1 LSGNDLFMKA
11 IAIRGVAALVST
23 AEEVLRPARDWIA
36 FIPWRNK
43 AWRNKAAV
51 PPTEEPPE
59 KKLED
64 PSAIEPTLYRFI
76 LRHSLGPQILLLVL
90 TLVSFPFL
98 YYSLLLPKTITNGAI
113 KSEKHFPQYFL
124 GFELDQMGYLMVLC
138 AAFLLLVFIN
148 GGFKYYINTLKGRL
162 GERMLRR
169 FRYQLYQRML
179 LFPISYFHKNSS
191 AQIIPMITVEC
202 EQLGGFIGDAFVTP
216 LFQGGQLLT
225 NIFFMFMQDPI
236 LGLAAVALY
245 PVQGYVIP
253 KLQFKVNQ
261 LSRLRVRQIRQVA
274 DRVQESATGIA
285 DVLANDTAKLQ
296 LTGFAHLLG
305 TIYDIR
311 FEIYQR
317 KFFTKFLNNF
327 LLQLTPFFF
336 YSIGGYLVIKDQL
349 SVGAL
354 LAVLVAYKDLASPWN
369 ELLGFYQI
377 FQTSKIT
384 YEQIVEQFQPAG
396 MMDARLQLEE
406 PSAVAPLTGE
416 LAVGNLSLA
425 EDGGSRV
432 LDGITFSFPLDAHV
446 AVIGQG
452 GSGKNEL
459 ALVLARLIRP
469 TSGRIMIGG
478 MDLATLPTAVTGRRI
493 GYVGAGPYLF
503 AGTLRDNLLLGL
515 RHHPVRPAEY
525 DQATAKRRSTQIHE
539 ARQSGNIDF
548 DINADWLDYESA
560 GVGDKEGLSTR
571 ITEVLARLDLD
582 EVVYTLGLRWRLD
595 SEAHPESAA
604 RLLEA
609 RKTLARRLREEGIAN
624 LVETYD
630 ADRFNLNASVAEN
643 LLFGTP
649 IGPAFDIAAL
659 AGNTYVLQVLAKV
672 GLIDDLVEAGRQV
685 AETMIELFAD
695 LPPDHEFF
703 EQFSFI
709 SADDLPEF
717 VAILGRIGA
726 DGPRTLSRADR
737 TKLLSLPFKLILAR
751 HRLDVLDDT
760 MQDRLLEARRVF
772 RADLPAEARSQIE
785 FFDAE
790 RYNAAASVQ
799 DNILFGKI
807 AYGEAD
813 APVRVPSVIAEVVDE
828 LSLRQTI
835 IEVGLDYNVGTGG
848 SRLSFAERQ
857 KAGIAREVLKRPDLL
872 ILNEATSALDGQSQS
887 RVTKGLKDE
896 FAGRGIIW
904 VLHRANLAKDFDRVL
919 VLSNGKLEEQ
929 GTPSE
934 LDGNGSL
941 MSLLMA
947 AE

>member
-1 LSGNDLFMKA
+1 MKA
-11 IAIRGVAALVST
+11 MVMKGMAALVTT
-23 AEEVLRPARDWIA
+23 AEDALRPARDW
-36 FIPWRNK
+36 FGFLPWRSK
-43 AWRNKAAV
+43 QAGTAPEAK
-51 PPTEEPPE
+51 PPE
-59 KKLED
+59 EEVGD
-64 PSAIEPTLYRFI
+64 PSALEPTLYRFI
-76 LRHSLGPQILLLVL
+76 LRHSLGAQIFLLVL
-90 TLVSFPFL
+90 TVVSFPFL
-98 YYSLLLPKTITNGAI
+98 YYSLQLPREITDGAI
-113 KSEKHFPQYFL
+113 KSGKHFPL
-124 GFELDQMGYLMVLC
+124 NIMGFELDQISYLMVLC
-138 AAFLLLVFIN
+138 AAFLALVFIN
-148 GGFKYYINTLKGRL
+148 GGFKYYINTFKGRL

-179 LFPISYFHKNSS
+179 LFPLSYFHKNSS

-202 EQLGGFIGDAFVTP
+202 EQLGGFIGDAFSTP
-216 LFQGGQLLT
+216 LYQGGQLLT

-245 PVQGYVIP
+245 PIQGYVIP

-261 LSRLRVRQIRQVA
+261 LARRRVRTIREVA

-285 DVLANDTAKLQ
+285 DILANDNARLQ

-311 FEIYQR
+311 FEIYKR
-317 KFFTKFLNNF
+317 KFFVKFLNNF
-327 LLQLTPFFF
+327 LGQLTPFFF
-336 YSIGGYLVIKDQL
+336 FSIGGYLVLRNQL
-349 SVGAL
+349 SVGQLTAVL
-354 LAVLVAYKDLASPWN
+354 LAQRELASPWN

-406 PSAVAPLTGE
+406 PGTVAPLTGE
-416 LAVGNLSLA
+416 LVVANLSLA

-432 LDGITFSFPLDAHV
+432 LDGITFSVPLDAHV
-446 AVIGQG
+446 AVVGQG

-459 ALVLARLIRP
+459 ALVLAHLTRP
-469 TSGRIMIGG
+469 TSGRVLIGG

-493 GYVGAGPYLF
+493 GYAGAAPYLF
-503 AGTLRDNLLLGL
+503 AGTLRDNLVLGL

-525 DQATAKRRSTQIHE
+525 DPATAKRRSTQIHE
-539 ARQSGNIDF
+539 ARRSGNIEF
-548 DINADWLDYESA
+548 DLHADWLDYESA
-560 GVGDKEGLSTR
+560 GVGDREGLSAR
-571 ITEVLARLDLD
+571 ITEILASLDFD

-595 SEAHPESAA
+595 PEAQPEVAA

-609 RKTLARRLREEGIAN
+609 RKALARRLSEDGIAN

-630 ADRFNLNASVAEN
+630 ANRFNLNASVAEN

-649 IGPAFDIAAL
+649 IGPAFEFEAL
-659 AGNTYVLQVLAKV
+659 ADNTYVLQVLAKV
-672 GLIDDLVEAGRQV
+672 ALTDDLVEAGRQV

-709 SADDLPEF
+709 SAGDLPEF

-726 DGPRTLSRADR
+726 DGAKALPRADR
-737 TKLLSLPFKLILAR
+737 TKLLSLPFKLIPAR
-751 HRLDVLDDT
+751 HRLDVLDEA
-760 MQDRLLEARRVF
+760 MQRRLLEARKVF
-772 RADLPAEARSQIE
+772 RADLPAEARPQIE
-785 FFDAE
+785 FFDGE
-790 RYNAAASVQ
+790 HYNAVASVQ

-813 APVRVPSVIAEVVDE
+813 APVRVPSVVAEVVDQ
-828 LSLRQTI
+828 LSLRQII
-835 IEVGLDYNVGTGG
+835 IEVGLDYNVGTAG

-857 KAGIAREVLKRPDLL
+857 KAGIARAVLKRPDLL

-887 RVTKGLKDE
+887 RVTTGLKEE
-896 FAGRGIIW
+896 FEGRGIIW
-904 VLHRANLAKDFDRVL
+904 VLHRASLARNFDRVL
-919 VLSNGKLEEQ
+919 VLSAGKLQEQ

-934 LDGNGSL
+934 LDRTGSL
-941 MSLLMA
+941 MSLLVA

>member
-1 LSGNDLFMKA
+1 MKA
-11 IAIRGVAALVST
+11 IAVKGVAALVST
-23 AEEVLRPARDWIA
+23 AEEALRPARDWFA

-43 AWRNKAAV
+43 SAAS
-51 PPTEEPPE
+51 PAKEPPE
-59 KKLED
+59 KKVED
-64 PSAIEPTLYRFI
+64 PSAIEPTLYRYV
-76 LRHSLGPQILLLVL
+76 LRHSLPSQIFLLVL
-90 TLVSFPFL
+90 TLVSFPFQ
-98 YYSLLLPKTITNGAI
+98 YYSLVLPKTITNEAI
-113 KSEKHFPQYFL
+113 RSGKHFPKPIL
-124 GFELDQMGYLMVLC
+124 GVDLDQVSYLMVLC
-138 AAFLLLVFIN
+138 AAFLGLVLIS
-148 GGFKYYINTLKGRL
+148 GALKLYINTFKGRL

-169 FRYQLYQRML
+169 FRFQLYQRML
-179 LFPISYFHKNSS
+179 LFPLSYFQRNSS

-202 EQLGGFIGDAFVTP
+202 EQLGGFIGDAFALP
-216 LFQGGQLLT
+216 LGQGGQLLT

-253 KLQFKVNQ
+253 KLQRKVNQ
-261 LSRLRVRQIRQVA
+261 LSRLRVRTIRQVA
-274 DRVQESATGIA
+274 DRVQESATGMA
-285 DVLANDTAKLQ
+285 DILANDNARLQ
-296 LTGFAHLLG
+296 LTGFAHLMG

-311 FEIYQR
+311 FEWYQR
-317 KFFTKFLNNF
+317 KFFAKFLNN
-327 LLQLTPFFF
+327 LLGQLTPFFF
-336 YSIGGYLVIKDQL
+336 LSIGGYLVIRDQL

-354 LAVLVAYKDLASPWN
+354 LAVLVAVKDTTSPWN

-384 YEQIVEQFQPAG
+384 YEQIVEQFRPAG

-406 PSAVAPLTGE
+406 PERVPQLTGE
-416 LAVGNLSLA
+416 IVVANLSLA
-425 EDGGSRV
+425 EDGGSRTI
-432 LDGITFSFPLDAHV
+432 DGITFSVPLDAHV

-459 ALVLARLIRP
+459 ALLLARLVPP
-469 TSGRIMIGG
+469 TSGRISIGG
-478 MDLATLPTAVTGRRI
+478 VDIASVPTAVTGRRI
-493 GYVGAGPYLF
+493 GYVGATPYIF

-515 RHHPVRPAEY
+515 RHQPIRPADY
-525 DQATAKRRSTQIHE
+525 DSAAAKRRATQLYE
-539 ARQSGNIDF
+539 ARRSGNIDL
-548 DINADWLDYESA
+548 DLHADWLDYESA
-560 GVGDKEGLSTR
+560 GVVDKESLSAR
-571 ITEVLARLDLD
+571 VTEVLARLDFD

-595 SEAHPESAA
+595 PEASPEAAA

-609 RKTLARRLREEGIAN
+609 RKALARRLTEDGIAN

-630 ADRFNLNASVAEN
+630 PDRFDLNASVAEN

-649 IGPAFDIAAL
+649 IGPAFDFEAL
-659 AGNTYVLQVLAKV
+659 ADNTYVLQVLAKV
-672 GLIDDLVEAGRQV
+672 GLIDDLVEAGKQV

-709 SADDLPEF
+709 SANDLPEF
-717 VAILGRIGA
+717 GAILGRIGA
-726 DGPRTLSRADR
+726 DGTRALSRADR
-737 TKLLSLPFKLILAR
+737 TRLLSLPFKLIPAR
-751 HRLDVLDDT
+751 HRLDVLDQT
-760 MQDRLLEARRVF
+760 MQDRLLEARKVF

-790 RYNAAASVQ
+790 HYNAAASVQ

-813 APVRVPSVIAEVVDE
+813 APVRVPSVLAEVVDE

-887 RVTKGLKDE
+887 RVTTGLKDE

-904 VLHRANLAKDFDRVL
+904 VLHRANLAKNFDRVL

-941 MSLLMA
+941 MSLLIA

>member
-1 LSGNDLFMKA
+1 MKA
-11 IAIRGVAALVST
+11 IAIRGVTALVST
-23 AEEVLRPARDWIA
+23 AEEALRPARDWVA
-36 FIPWRNK
+36 FIPWRHK
-43 AWRNKAAV
+43 TAV
-51 PPTEEPPE
+51 PPAKEPPE
-59 KKLED
+59 KKVGD
-64 PSAIEPTLYRFI
+64 PNALEPTLYRFI
-76 LRHSLGPQILLLVL
+76 LRHSLGAQIFLLVL
-90 TLVSFPFL
+90 TVVSFPFL
-98 YYSLLLPKTITNGAI
+98 YYSLKLPREITDGAI
-113 KSEKHFPQYFL
+113 KSGKHFPVDIQ
-124 GFELDQMGYLMVLC
+124 GFKLDQISYLMVLC
-138 AAFLLLVFIN
+138 AAFLALVFIN
-148 GGFKYYINTLKGRL
+148 GGFKYYINTFKGRL

-179 LFPISYFHKNSS
+179 LFPLSYFHKNSS

-202 EQLGGFIGDAFVTP
+202 EQLGGFIGDAFSTP
-216 LFQGGQLLT
+216 LYQGGQLLT

-245 PVQGYVIP
+245 PIQGYVIP

-261 LSRLRVRQIRQVA
+261 LARLRVRQIRQVA

-285 DVLANDTAKLQ
+285 DILANDNTRLQ

-311 FEIYQR
+311 FEIYKR
-317 KFFTKFLNNF
+317 KFFVKFLNNF
-327 LLQLTPFFF
+327 LGQLTPFFF
-336 YSIGGYLVIKDQL
+336 FSIGGYLVLRNQL
-349 SVGAL
+349 SVGQLTAVL
-354 LAVLVAYKDLASPWN
+354 LAQRELASPWN
-369 ELLGFYQI
+369 ELLNFYQI

-406 PSAVAPLTGE
+406 PSAVTPLSGE
-416 LAVGNLSLA
+416 LAVANLSLA

-432 LDGITFSFPLDAHV
+432 LDGITFNIPLDAHV

-469 TSGRIMIGG
+469 TSGRVMIGG
-478 MDLATLPTAVTGRRI
+478 TELANLPTAITGRRI
-493 GYVGAGPYLF
+493 GYVGAAPYLF

-515 RHHPVRPAEY
+515 RYRPIRPAEY
-525 DQATAKRRSTQIHE
+525 DPATDKRRSAQIYE
-539 ARQSGNIDF
+539 ARRSGNIDF
-548 DINADWLDYESA
+548 DLHADWLDYESA
-560 GVGDKEGLSTR
+560 GVGDKEGLSAR
-571 ITEVLARLDLD
+571 ITEVLARLDFD
-582 EVVYTLGLRWRLD
+582 EVVYTLGLRWQLD
-595 SEAHPESAA
+595 PEAYPESAA

-609 RKTLARRLREEGIAN
+609 RKTLARRLQEDGIAN

-649 IGPAFDIAAL
+649 IGPAFDFEAL
-659 AGNTYVLQVLAKV
+659 ADNTYVLQVLANV
-672 GLIDDLVEAGRQV
+672 GLTDDLVEAGRQV

-709 SADDLPEF
+709 SANDLPEF

-726 DGPRTLSRADR
+726 DGPRALSRADR
-737 TKLLSLPFKLILAR
+737 TRLLSLPFKLIPAR

-760 MQDRLLEARRVF
+760 MQNRLLEARRVF

-790 RYNAAASVQ
+790 HYNAAASVQ

-813 APVRVPSVIAEVVDE
+813 APVRVPSLLAEVVDE

-887 RVTKGLKDE
+887 KVTNGLKDE

-904 VLHRANLAKDFDRVL
+904 VLHRANLAKNFDRVL

-941 MSLLMA
+941 MSLLIA

>member
-1 LSGNDLFMKA
+1 MKA

-23 AEEVLRPARDWIA
+23 AEEALRPARDWVA
-36 FIPWRNK
+36 FIPWRH
-43 AWRNKAAV
+43 KAAA
-51 PPTEEPPE
+51 PPTEPPPE
-59 KKLED
+59 KKVGD
-64 PSAIEPTLYRFI
+64 PSELEPTLYRFI
-76 LRHSLGPQILLLVL
+76 LRHSLGAQIFLLVL
-90 TLVSFPFL
+90 TVVSFPFL
-98 YYSLLLPKTITNGAI
+98 YYSLKLPKEITDGAI
-113 KSEKHFPQYFL
+113 KSGKHFPVDIL
-124 GFELDQMGYLMVLC
+124 GFKLDQISYLMVLC
-138 AAFLLLVFIN
+138 AAFLGLVFIN
-148 GGFKYYINTLKGRL
+148 GGFKYYINTFKGRL

-179 LFPISYFHKNSS
+179 LFPLSYFHKNSS

-202 EQLGGFIGDAFVTP
+202 EQLGGFIGDAFSTP
-216 LFQGGQLLT
+216 LYQGGQLLT
-225 NIFFMFMQDPI
+225 NIFFMFMMDPI

-245 PVQGYVIP
+245 PVQGYLIP
-253 KLQFKVNQ
+253 KLQTKVNQ
-261 LSRLRVRQIRQVA
+261 LARRRVRTIRQVA

-285 DVLANDTAKLQ
+285 DILANDNARLQ

-305 TIYDIR
+305 MIYDIR
-311 FEIYQR
+311 FESYQR
-317 KFFTKFLNNF
+317 KFFVKFLNNF
-327 LLQLTPFFF
+327 LGQLTPFFF
-336 YSIGGYLVIKDQL
+336 FSLGGYLVLHDKL

-354 LAVLVAYKDLASPWN
+354 TAVLLAQRELASPWN

-377 FQTSKIT
+377 FQTSRIT

-406 PSAVAPLTGE
+406 PSAVAPLTGD
-416 LAVGNLSLA
+416 LVVANLSLA

-432 LDGITFSFPLDAHV
+432 LDGITFSVPLDAHV
-446 AVIGQG
+446 AVVGQG

-459 ALVLARLIRP
+459 ALALARVIRP
-469 TSGRIMIGG
+469 TSGRVMIGG
-478 MDLATLPTAVTGRRI
+478 LDIATLPTAVIGRRI
-493 GYVGAGPYLF
+493 GYVGAAPYLF

-515 RHHPVRPAEY
+515 RHNPVRPAEY
-525 DQATAKRRSTQIHE
+525 DPATAKRRSSQLYE
-539 ARQSGNIDF
+539 ARRSGNIDF
-548 DINADWLDYESA
+548 DIHADWLDYKSA
-560 GVGDKEGLSTR
+560 GVADAAGLSTR
-571 ITEVLARLDLD
+571 ITEVLARLDFD
-582 EVVYTLGLRWRLD
+582 DTVYTLGLRWQLD
-595 SEAHPESAA
+595 PEADPEAAA

-609 RKTLARRLREEGIAN
+609 RKTLARRLREDGIAN
-624 LVETYD
+624 LLETYD

-649 IGPAFDIAAL
+649 IGPAFDFEAL
-659 AGNTYVLQVLAKV
+659 ADNSYVLEVLAKV
-672 GLIDDLVEAGRQV
+672 GLIDDLIEAGRQV

-695 LPPDHEFF
+695 LPPDHDFF

-717 VAILGRIGA
+717 VAILGRVGA
-726 DGPRTLSRADR
+726 DGPRTLSKADR
-737 TKLLSLPFKLILAR
+737 TKLLSLPFKLIPAR
-751 HRLDVLDDT
+751 HRLDVLDDA
-760 MQDRLLEARRVF
+760 MQNRLLEARRVF
-772 RADLPAEARSQIE
+772 RADLPADARSQIE

-813 APVRVPSVIAEVVDE
+813 APVRVPSVLAEVVDE

-835 IEVGLDYNVGTGG
+835 IDVGLDYNVGTGG

-904 VLHRANLAKDFDRVL
+904 VLHRANLAKNFDRVL

-929 GTPSE
+929 GTPTE

-941 MSLLMA
+941 MSLLIA